1 MTPNRLRA
9 ALALA
14 ALVLTA
20 QVPAPAATPVGWC
33 ATIPLPLA
41 DFTSVR
47 SDVDT
52 QTIHRPRELPCRPL
66 EVRTRR
72 ATLRL
77 AVAADTPTRERGLM
91 KVPFVPVG
99 QGMLFAFPDGD
110 LKRSFWMKN
119 TIAALDM
126 IFVNADGTV
135 TAVAADVP
143 ATAPGTPD
151 DQVARRDGTGRYVIE
166 LGAGE
171 AARLGIAA
179 GERLFIPAVSAR

>member
-1 MTPNRLRA
+1 
-9 ALALA
+9 
-14 ALVLTA
+14 
-20 QVPAPAATPVGWC
+20 
-33 ATIPLPLA
+33 
-41 DFTSVR
+41 
-47 SDVDT
+47 
-52 QTIHRPRELPCRPL
+52 
-66 EVRTRR
+66 
-72 ATLRL
+72 
-77 AVAADTPTRERGLM
+77 
-91 KVPFVPVG
+91 
-99 QGMLFAFPDGD
+99 AFPDGD

-126 IFVNADGTV
+126 IFVNGDGTV

-151 DQVARRDGTGRYVIE
+151 EQVARRDGTGRYVIE